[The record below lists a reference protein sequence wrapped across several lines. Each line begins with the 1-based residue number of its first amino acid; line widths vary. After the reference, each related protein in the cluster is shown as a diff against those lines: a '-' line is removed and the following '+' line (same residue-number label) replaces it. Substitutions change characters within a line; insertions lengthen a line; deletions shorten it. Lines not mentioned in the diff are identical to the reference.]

1 MEKKHQN
8 YYNYLA
14 TKQKEDAKTMKKIIA
29 LLLAVVMCLSVFAG
43 CGGKTEEPAN
53 PAEAA
58 KPEAPAAKQQ
68 DVITLRWWAG
78 IPAENGPANVVAAFN
93 EQFKDKGIQVE
104 YERYVN
110 DTEGNLKL
118 DTSLMASGD
127 IDVYVSYGVSRLAQR
142 VDSNMALNLTELI
155 KRDGF
160 DYEGL
165 FGEAVRNTYINGAP
179 YSISTTITKGSF
191 LVNKDM
197 FDAAGIEIPESWTFE
212 EFREV
217 CKKLTSGEG
226 QDKVYGVFWNTQQNI
241 SEYWTYL
248 AKRSLGGNAY
258 YKDGGAETNFDNE
271 VLQAAAQLVYDTMQD
286 GTAPTHVDSV
296 TQKLTQEGMFLTG
309 KCAMTVGNWIIRS
322 VKNTEEYP
330 HDFVTAYAPY
340 PVFSEDAAYTY
351 GVAGDATCINPKSEN
366 IDAAWEFVKWYA
378 TEGVLSM
385 AVGGRIP
392 LCSTIDQDAIIELF
406 LSGTEDLIDAESAK
420 ACLLPKAGEV
430 LTPETI
436 TTSGEE
442 IKQVLNEE
450 VEAYFTGQKDLA
462 EAFADAKERA
472 DEFLK

>member
-1 MEKKHQN
+1 
-8 YYNYLA
+8 
-14 TKQKEDAKTMKKIIA
+14 MKKIIA
-29 LLLAVVMCLSVFAG
+29 LFMAVVMCLSVFAG
-43 CGGKTEEPAN
+43 CGAKEESAQPT
-53 PAEAA
+53 EAA
-58 KPEAPAAKQQ
+58 KPEAAAPAGEQKE
-68 DVITLRWWAG
+68 VITLRWWAG

-127 IDVYVSYGVSRLAQR
+127 IDVYVTYGVSRLSQR

-155 KRDGF
+155 ERDGF

-165 FGEAVRNTYINGAP
+165 FGEAVQNSYINGEP
-179 YSISTTITKGSF
+179 HSIATVATKGSF

-248 AKRSLGGNAY
+248 ANQSIGGNAY
-258 YKDGGAETNFDNE
+258 YKNGGTETNFDNE
-271 VLQAAAQLVYDTMQD
+271 ALQAAAQLVYDTMQD

-296 TQKLTQEGMFLTG
+296 TQKLSQEGMFLTG

-340 PVFSEDAAYTY
+340 PVLSEDAAYTY
-351 GVAGDATCINPKSEN
+351 GTAGDEVCINPKSEN

-378 TEGVLSM
+378 TEGVISM
-385 AVGGRIP
+385 AAGGRIP

-406 LSGTEDLIDAESAK
+406 LSGAEDLIDAESAK
-420 ACLLPKAGEV
+420 ASLLPKAGEV
-430 LTPETI
+430 LTPDTI